1 MKKLFLLGSL
11 CLLVPGSFI
20 LPSLA
25 TAQTSPQ
32 SQTSGQMA
40 TPIPAPIPSPPT
52 GQAISNPSIIP
63 ITKIDLLAAGTGDK
77 KQLRFTPVVN
87 SRQTSIL
94 TLKVNDRSS
103 GAAIPAT
110 KLTMEIVVTQID
122 PNGDI
127 SFDFTYKNVDVVAE
141 PGIPPA
147 ALEPIRSSLAAL
159 VGLSGSMVVDSRG
172 QTKSTNL
179 RLPQELDSS
188 TQQIFEQLSS
198 SLGQLYAPLP
208 EEAVGLGARWRTSQE
223 LNINGIQLTQ
233 SAIYELVSN
242 QNNVLQLK
250 LLVEQEAQ
258 SQEVKLPPS
267 PDIPAGFRVQLRS
280 FSNQGEGEMTL
291 QLGQMLPQRS
301 ILSSRSSV
309 VLNFKPANNDQ
320 GVPVNQDL
328 TVQIIL
334 DSQP

>member
-1 MKKLFLLGSL
+1 
-11 CLLVPGSFI
+11 
-20 LPSLA
+20 
-25 TAQTSPQ
+25 
-32 SQTSGQMA
+32 
-40 TPIPAPIPSPPT
+40 
-52 GQAISNPSIIP
+52 
-63 ITKIDLLAAGTGDK
+63 
-77 KQLRFTPVVN
+77 
-87 SRQTSIL
+87 
-94 TLKVNDRSS
+94 
-103 GAAIPAT
+103 
-110 KLTMEIVVTQID
+110 
-122 PNGDI
+122 
-127 SFDFTYKNVDVVAE
+127 
-141 PGIPPA
+141 
-147 ALEPIRSSLAAL
+147 L
-159 VGLSGSMVVDSRG
+159 VGLSGSVVVDSRG

-179 RLPQELDSS
+179 RLPQELDTA
-188 TQQIFEQLSS
+188 TQQLFEQLSS

-250 LLVEQEAQ
+250 MLVEQEAQ
-258 SQEVKLPPS
+258 SQEVKLPAS
-267 PDIPAGFRVQLRS
+267 PDIPAGFTVQLRS

-309 VLNFKPANNDQ
+309 VLNFKPANNNDQ
-320 GVPVNQDL
+320 GIPVNQDL

>member
-1 MKKLFLLGSL
+1 MKKIILLGSL
-11 CLLVPGSFI
+11 CLLPVI
-20 LPSLA
+20 LPFSA
-25 TAQTSPQ
+25 KADIHAAPSTAGQLMNQTP
-32 SQTSGQMA
+32 
-40 TPIPAPIPSPPT
+40 
-52 GQAISNPSIIP
+52 NPSSSPSTSSATNPP
-63 ITKIDLLAAGTGDK
+63 ITKIDLLAAGTGEK

-87 SRQTSIL
+87 SRQTSTL
-94 TLKVNDRSS
+94 TLRLDDK
-103 GAAIPAT
+103 GLAATIPAT
-110 KLTMEIVVTQID
+110 KLTMEIVVTQIAA
-122 PNGDI
+122 NGDI
-127 SFDFTYKNVDVVAE
+127 SFDFTYKNVDIVAE
-141 PGIPPA
+141 PSIPPSV
-147 ALEPIRSSLAAL
+147 LEPIRRSLSSL
-159 VGLSGSMVVDSRG
+159 VGLSGAVVVDSRG
-172 QTKSTNL
+172 QTKSTSL

-242 QNNVLQLK
+242 QGNVLQLK
-250 LLVEQEAQ
+250 MLVEQEAQ
-258 SQEVKLPPS
+258 SQEVKLPTS

-291 QLGQMLPQRS
+291 QLGQMLPRRS

-309 VLNFKPANNDQ
+309 VLNLKPPQ
-320 GVPVNQDL
+320 SEQSVPMNQEL
-328 TVQIIL
+328 NVQIIL

>member
-1 MKKLFLLGSL
+1 MSQT
-11 CLLVPGSFI
+11 PN
-20 LPSLA
+20 PS
-25 TAQTSPQ
+25 TTPVT
-32 SQTSGQMA
+32 SQTS
-40 TPIPAPIPSPPT
+40 
-52 GQAISNPSIIP
+52 NPP
-63 ITKIDLLAAGTGDK
+63 ITKIDLLSAGTGEK

-87 SRQTSIL
+87 SRQTSTL
-94 TLKVNDRSS
+94 TLKLDDQGLPAV
-103 GAAIPAT
+103 IPAT
-110 KLTMEIVVTQID
+110 KLTMEIVVTQIAA
-122 PNGDI
+122 NGDI
-127 SFDFTYKNVDVVAE
+127 SFDFTYKNVDIVPE
-141 PGIPPA
+141 PGVLPSVI
-147 ALEPIRSSLAAL
+147 EPIRLSLASL
-159 VGLSGSMVVDSRG
+159 VGLSGSVVVDSRG

-179 RLPQELDSS
+179 RLPQELDSA

-250 LLVEQEAQ
+250 MLVEQEAQ

-267 PDIPAGFRVQLRS
+267 PDIPPGFRVQLRS

-291 QLGQMLPQRS
+291 RLGQMLPQRS

-309 VLNFKPANNDQ
+309 VLNLKPPKTGQ
-320 GVPVNQDL
+320 VVPVNQEL
-328 TVQIIL
+328 TVQITL

>member
-1 MKKLFLLGSL
+1 MKKIILLGSL
-11 CLLVPGSFI
+11 CLLPVV
-20 LPSLA
+20 LPLSA
-25 TAQTSPQ
+25 KANIHPAPSTAGQLNQTPNPSASSSTSPV
-32 SQTSGQMA
+32 TNL
-40 TPIPAPIPSPPT
+40 PT
-52 GQAISNPSIIP
+52 
-63 ITKIDLLAAGTGDK
+63 TKIDLLTVGTGEK

-87 SRQTSIL
+87 SRQTSTL
-94 TLKVNDRSS
+94 TLRLDDK
-103 GAAIPAT
+103 GLAATIPAT
-110 KLTMEIVVTQID
+110 KLTMEIVVTQIAS
-122 PNGDI
+122 NGDI
-127 SFDFTYKNVDVVAE
+127 SFDFTYKNVDIVAE
-141 PGIPPA
+141 PGIPPSVI
-147 ALEPIRSSLAAL
+147 EPIRRSLGSL
-159 VGLSGSMVVDSRG
+159 VGLSGAVVVDSRG
-172 QTKSTNL
+172 QTKSTSL

-242 QNNVLQLK
+242 QGNVLQLK
-250 LLVEQEAQ
+250 MLVEQEAQ
-258 SQEVKLPPS
+258 SQEVKLPAS

-309 VLNFKPANNDQ
+309 VLNLKPPQ
-320 GVPVNQDL
+320 TEQSVPVNQEL
-328 TVQIIL
+328 NVQIIL